1 MTLLRTLATRLA
13 SGVLVLWIVA
23 TLTFGAMHAT
33 AGDPAIAIL
42 GGPDALP
49 TQAVVEEVRREYGL
63 NDPLPVQY
71 ARYLGRLL
79 SGDLGE
85 SYRLR
90 TPVTSAILEQLGS
103 TVVLGGIAG
112 VLALAIA
119 LGLALVGA
127 GRGPRVGGA
136 ITAVEVVIT
145 AVPNFVIGVG
155 LMFLLAFQLRLVP
168 VAGEQGWA
176 SLVLPVLTLAI
187 PSSIV
192 MAQVLRS
199 ELDEVLEQPFILTAR
214 ARGLGEAGVRVLH
227 ALRHAV
233 IPLLTLAGYVFGFL
247 LGGTVIT
254 ETLFAR
260 RGIGRLM
267 VDSALTSD
275 IPMVIGISLFIALS
289 YVLVTLIVD
298 LIAAAVDPRARL
310 A

>member
-1 MTLLRTLATRLA
+1 MLARTLATRLL
-13 SGVLVLWIVA
+13 SGVIVLWLVA
-23 TLTFGAMHAT
+23 TLTFAAMHAT

-49 TQAVVEEVRREYGL
+49 TQSVIEEVRREYGL

-71 ARYLGRLL
+71 ARYIGRLAT
-79 SGDLGE
+79 GDLGE

-90 TPVTSAILEQLGS
+90 TPVADAILEQLGS
-103 TVVLGGIAG
+103 SLVLGCVSGL
-112 VLALAIA
+112 LALAIA
-119 LGLALVGA
+119 LVVALWGS

-136 ITAVEVVIT
+136 IDAIEVTVTSI
-145 AVPNFVIGVG
+145 PSFVLGVG
-155 LMFLLAFQLRLVP
+155 LMFLLAFQFRLLP
-168 VAGEQGWA
+168 VAGEQGWS

-187 PSSIV
+187 PCSVV
-192 MAQVLRS
+192 MSQVLRH

-214 ARGLGEAGVRVLH
+214 ARGLGEAGVRLGH
-227 ALRHAV
+227 ALRHAL
-233 IPLLTLAGYVFGFL
+233 IPLLTLAGYIFGYL

-267 VDSALTSD
+267 VDSALMSD

-289 YVLVTLIVD
+289 YVLVTLAVD
-298 LIAAAVDPRARL
+298 LAVATVDPRARL